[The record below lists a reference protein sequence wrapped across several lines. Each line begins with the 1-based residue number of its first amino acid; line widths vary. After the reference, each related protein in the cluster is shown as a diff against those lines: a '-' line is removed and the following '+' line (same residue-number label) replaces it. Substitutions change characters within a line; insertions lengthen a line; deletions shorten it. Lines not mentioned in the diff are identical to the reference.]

1 MNRRVKIGIMIALLV
16 LAVGFAAVTTTL
28 IINGTLTIA
37 SDQAGFDKDVVFTKA
52 KTNGKAYIVENGKT
66 IEFSA
71 DLKNIG
77 EEADLRYEITNKN
90 RQYDASGVIECDFAD
105 PDNRLNEY
113 ITITPSPES
122 FAIEASRKKTGHVVV
137 RMIKSFIG
145 DDTIVDDNNPANI
158 GEIGFKCTIKLEAG
172 ERDNLAPE
180 VVPVYTDATLNGA
193 DPTVGG
199 DLIPVVVS
207 ENGSVTYA
215 DSYEEWYNYRNKR
228 WANAVLLKDGQT
240 YKYDEGDVIKEED
253 IDAYFVWIP
262 RYKYKLWNV
271 NGTTVTDSNA
281 PEASSVQ
288 SIEIVFETKD
298 VEASVGTQNGEW
310 LTHPAFTSLDVNGI
324 WVGKYGTSVKDVTS
338 YNNGTYING
347 VKPEMVSIKPNGW
360 FWRNNKI
367 GGMFK
372 TAYQYNRTLD
382 SHMLKNT
389 EWGAV
394 AYLSHSEFG
403 INGEVRINNF
413 TLGSAGYSSSVEPTC
428 YSTAKCNN
436 WVNNT
441 TAGKTFAFNTETG
454 YLASTTGNIT
464 GVYDMSGGF
473 EEYVAAY
480 VEGGTLT
487 HLQMSEKDLENYSK
501 YLDVYPSNSTS
512 TSYENRILGDA
523 TGEMGP
529 FYKYADDDTNLRVHN
544 NWYSDLSTFVDSS
557 YSFFTRGGAS
567 KYGTLAGQFAFGVGN
582 GANSSGAN
590 FRVVLSPQ

>member
-1 MNRRVKIGIMIALLV
+1 MNRRIKIGIMIALLV

-37 SDQAGFDKDVVFTKA
+37 SDQAGFDKDVIFTKA

-77 EEADLRYEITNKN
+77 EEVDLRYEITNKN
-90 RQYDASGVIECDFAD
+90 RQYDASGVIECDFVD

-113 ITITPSPES
+113 VTITPSPES
-122 FAIEASRKKTGHVVV
+122 FGIEASRKKTGHVVV

-145 DDTIVDDNNPANI
+145 SEDNDDDNDPSNI

-172 ERDNLAPE
+172 ERENLAPE

-199 DLIPVVVS
+199 DLIPVVIS

-215 DSYEEWYNYRNKR
+215 DSYEEWYNYRNKK

-240 YKYDEGDVIKEED
+240 FKYDEGDVIKDED

-271 NGTTVTDSNA
+271 DSNNLISSSA
-281 PEASSVQ
+281 PETSSAKT
-288 SIEIVFETKD
+288 IDIVFETKD
-298 VEASVGTQNGEW
+298 VKASDGTKNGEW

-324 WVGKYGTSVKDVTS
+324 WVAKYQTSVKGATA
-338 YNNGTYING
+338 YNDGTYING
-347 VKPEMVSIKPNGW
+347 IKPELVSIKPNGW
-360 FWRNNKI
+360 LWRNNKI

-394 AYLSHSEFG
+394 AYLSHSEYG
-403 INGEVRINNF
+403 INGEVRINNL
-413 TLGSAGYSSSVEPTC
+413 TLGGAGYSSSIEPTC
-428 YSTAKCNN
+428 AATARCNN
-436 WVNNT
+436 WTNNT
-441 TAGKTFAFNTETG
+441 SNGKTFAYNTETG

-464 GVYDMSGGF
+464 GIYDMAGAF

-480 VEGGTLT
+480 VEGGRLT
-487 HLQMSEKDLENYSK
+487 NLAMKDSELEAYSK
-501 YLDVYPSNSTS
+501 YFDVYPANSTS

-529 FYKYADDDTNLRVHN
+529 FYYYADDDNNLSKHN
-544 NWYSDLSTFVDSS
+544 NWYSDSSTFVDDS
-557 YSFFTRGGAS
+557 YSFFVRGGGNKS
-567 KYGTLAGQFAFGVGN
+567 GILAGQFAFGVGN
-582 GANSSGAN
+582 GANSSGAT
-590 FRVVLSPQ
+590 FRVVLAPQ